1 MDIAIQKYSRTY
13 FDLIEAFK
21 QPDCAVC
28 RLTDAAVYQYIDI
41 FIYEN
46 ITNVARR
53 QEIRDARLFCSLHTS
68 KFLSGYGRLLSL
80 ATLEQ
85 DVLNDVLRSTNRV
98 IEHPLG
104 RPGMIG
110 ALFQNAARAIREAIR
125 PARNCTL
132 CDYEHSQ
139 ERVMLGT
146 LIQFIEEP
154 DIRQA
159 FEASNGLCLP
169 HYYMGLGMPGRRE
182 RIIKVQQAVLAKTKA
197 DIDEYVRKRNPL
209 YHDQEMNEDEAESP
223 TRAAKLISGRIVH
236 TDGRW

>member
-1 MDIAIQKYSRTY
+1 MDLAIAKYSRTY

-28 RLTDAAVYQYIDI
+28 RLIDDAVYQYIDI

-53 QEIRDARLFCSLHTS
+53 AEIREARLYCSLHTS
-68 KFLSGYGRLLSL
+68 KFMGGYGRLLSL

-85 DVLNDVLRSTNRV
+85 DVLNDVIRSINRA
-98 IEHPLG
+98 IA
-104 RPGMIG
+104 PGTIRS
-110 ALFQNAARAIREAIR
+110 LFQGAARAIRQAIL
-125 PARNCTL
+125 PTRNCTL
-132 CDYEHSQ
+132 CDYERSM

-146 LIQFIEEP
+146 LIQFIDEP
-154 DIRQA
+154 DIRA
-159 FEASNGLCLP
+159 GFEASSGLCLP
-169 HYYMGLGMPGRRE
+169 HYYMALGMPGKHE
-182 RIIKVQQAVLAKTKA
+182 RIIKVEQDMLMKTKA

-209 YHDQEMNEDEAESP
+209 YKDQLMDEDEAASP
-223 TRAAKLISGRIVH
+223 TRAARLLSGRIVH

>member
-1 MDIAIQKYSRTY
+1 MDNAIQKYSRTY

-28 RLTDAAVYQYIDI
+28 RLTDAAVHQYIDI

-53 QEIRDARLFCSLHTS
+53 QEIREARLFCSLHAS
-68 KFLSGYGRLLSL
+68 KFMSGYGRLLSL

-85 DVLNDVLRSTNRV
+85 DVLNDVLRSINRTL
-98 IEHPLG
+98 EHPLK
-104 RPGMIG
+104 RLGMIG
-110 ALFQNAARAIREAIR
+110 ALFQRTTRAIREVIL
-125 PARNCTL
+125 PTRNCTL
-132 CDYEHSQ
+132 CDYERSM

-146 LIQFIEEP
+146 LIQFIDEP
-154 DIRQA
+154 DIRGT
-159 FEASNGLCLP
+159 FETSDALCLP
-169 HYYMGLGMPGRRE
+169 HYYMALGMPGRHDRLISVE
-182 RIIKVQQAVLAKTKA
+182 QAVLTKTKA

-209 YHDQEMNEDEAESP
+209 YKDQQMDEDEAASP

-236 TDGRW
+236 IDGRW